1 MTTERDEPADKGATG
16 AAQTF
21 AALPERTGDDTSTFH
36 RALAEVSRIPGL
48 EPVPEPADGDTW
60 TWANTVRRALREAG
74 ERGLVLSE
82 ASFEALLEAAVQDP
96 NPSFNRWFVEP
107 ALNAYGYRRV
117 RAGLLDRLRGGTAA
131 QRAGAARAWYWTALP
146 LEPDGA
152 SAEHPGALEP
162 DGATD
167 RSVLVR
173 EWNEAALREFVSNED
188 LDVRRCILPGLPLR
202 TSAYSPEVHHL
213 VETATAI
220 ARAHPDGYIRHR
232 VEIQVS
238 T

>member
-1 MTTERDEPADKGATG
+1 MTTERDEPAGNGATG
-16 AAQTF
+16 TAQTF
-21 AALPERTGDDTSTFH
+21 AALPDRTGDGASTFH
-36 RALAEVSRIPGL
+36 RCLAEVSRIPGL
-48 EPVPEPADGDTW
+48 EPTPEPADDDIW
-60 TWANTVRRALREAG
+60 TWGHAVRRALREAG

-96 NPSFNRWFVEP
+96 NPSFNRSFVEP

-117 RAGLLDRLRGGTAA
+117 RAALLERLVGGTDG

-146 LEPDGA
+146 LDDDGA
-152 SAEHPGALEP
+152 SAEHPGALEL

-167 RSVLVR
+167 RTVLVH
-173 EWNEAALREFVSNED
+173 EWNQAALREFVTNED

-202 TSAYSPEVHHL
+202 TSAYPRELHHL
-213 VETATAI
+213 VETATAL
-220 ARAHPDGYIRHR
+220 ARAHPDNYIRHR
-232 VEIQVS
+232 VEIQVN

>member
-1 MTTERDEPADKGATG
+1 MTSERDDQADKGASG

-21 AALPERTGDDTSTFH
+21 AALPERFGDDTSTFH
-36 RALAEVSRIPGL
+36 RCLAEVSRIPGL
-48 EPVPEPADGDTW
+48 EPVPEPADGDTRSW
-60 TWANTVRRALREAG
+60 VHAVRRALRTAE

-82 ASFEALLEAAVQDP
+82 ASFEVLLEAAVQDP

-117 RAGLLDRLRGGTAA
+117 RAGLLERLVGGTDA
-131 QRAGAARAWYWTALP
+131 QRAGAARAWYWTAFH

-152 SAEHPGALEP
+152 SAEHPGALEL

-167 RSVLVR
+167 RTVLVR
-173 EWNEAALREFVSNED
+173 EWNQAALREFVTNED

-202 TSAYSPEVHHL
+202 TSAYPPELHHL
-213 VETATAI
+213 VETATAL
-220 ARAHPDGYIRHR
+220 ARAHPDNYIRHR